1 LGPEERPMALR
12 EVIVGTAGWS
22 YDDWN
27 NVVYPSGERDKLRFL
42 SRFVDCIEINTSFY
56 RPVSPRM
63 SQKWLFD
70 VKENEDFRFTA
81 KLWRRF
87 THETGEA
94 FSGEDVRVYEEGVK
108 PLAESGK
115 LLGLL
120 VQFPFFFRDS
130 KENRDILRRIADAFP
145 ERERILEVRDV
156 SWSEEEAMGFVK
168 SLGYSVACLDMPL
181 TAGSFKERSLVTGS
195 IGYLRLHGR
204 NRNAWFSK
212 KAGRD
217 EKYDYLYT
225 DEELDAIMDR
235 ILEMKGKSDLLVV
248 VWNNHFR
255 GKAVANAVQAKARLS
270 GGRVDV
276 PELLVGAYPELEVI
290 AEQPK
295 GTLF

>member
-1 LGPEERPMALR
+1 MAVQ

-27 NVVYPSGERDKLRFL
+27 NVVYPASQRDKLRFL
-42 SRFVDCIEINTSFY
+42 SQYVDCIEINTSFY
-56 RPVSPRM
+56 RPVTAKTA
-63 SQKWLFD
+63 QKWLFD
-70 VKENEDFRFTA
+70 VEESGDFRFTA

-87 THETGEA
+87 THETDTPFA
-94 FSGEDVRVYEEGVK
+94 RDDVRVFEDGLK

-130 KENRDILRRIADAFP
+130 KENREILDRIAGAFP
-145 ERERILEVRDV
+145 DHTKILEVRDE
-156 SWSEEEAMGFVK
+156 SWSGEEAVAFVK
-168 SLGYSVACLDMPL
+168 RLGYSVTCLDMPL
-181 TAGSFKERSLVTGS
+181 AANSFKERSLVIGS
-195 IGYLRLHGR
+195 LGYLRLHGR

-225 DEELDAIMDR
+225 DEELDGIIDR
-235 ILEMKGKSDLLVV
+235 ILEMKSKTDLLVV

-255 GKAVANAVQAKARLS
+255 GKAVANAVQARARLS
-270 GGRVDV
+270 GEKVDV
-276 PELLVGAYPELEVI
+276 PEKLIAAYPQLEPI
-290 AEQPK
+290 AKPEK
-295 GTLF
+295 GTLFS